1 MNELV
6 DQFKTIAVRAGF
18 DNTYIDTAV
27 KNIYSTEKESMAGT
41 EISEYLKTLPSDM
54 CEDPS
59 KDQFR
64 SSHDQWSNDEGTG
77 IVRLGVK
84 FCEVVVY
91 MIFEPQWCE
100 NGSFFVEL
108 GMSESLGCGVW
119 CSCPDVHLLHFW

>member
-1 MNELV
+1 MELLYWWFLWFHPAGPLASIQVPDTTNFNMNELV

-64 SSHDQWSNDEGTG
+64 TSHDQWSNDERTG
-77 IVRLGVK
+77 IVWLS
-84 FCEVVVY
+84 E
-91 MIFEPQWCE
+91 ILW
-100 NGSFFVEL
+100 GS
-108 GMSESLGCGVW
+108 SLYNLWVTILW
-119 CSCPDVHLLHFW
+119 E